1 MVEVHSSVDGC
12 GGVLPEDGTVFRV
25 EQQGSVEHIQKE
37 HDLITPRVLARHTQ
51 KHLLQQLD
59 PQNLVQSVHAK
70 EFFAWIF
77 EYTLISR
84 W

>member
-12 GGVLPEDGTVFRV
+12 GSVLPEEGTVFRV
-25 EQQGSVEHIQKE
+25 EQQGSIEYIQKE
-37 HDLITPRVLARHTQ
+37 HDLIAPWVLARHAQ

-70 EFFAWIF
+70 EFFP
-77 EYTLISR
+77 
-84 W
+84 